1 MPVVGL
7 EYKNKKKNNKAYMME
22 PMYGLSKA
30 FLECANNILNE
41 SSVDIFT
48 DPRVAYQ
55 RLSSND
61 ALKNFFIEQ
70 SADPE
75 GMDPDQYDDHM
86 AMMEQMYDNDRD
98 AILEYTAMAQVNPII
113 GTTLP
118 LHKNL
123 MMNNVFTQ
131 TNAIPKAVAAS
142 PKWTES
148 MEYRYLVTPD
158 GQEIDFYTQ
167 QHLIT
172 PAIDAT
178 APYKEIE
185 LKLPEYGL
193 TDLLAAID
201 ASSIDNL
208 SVDTKVTAVAVPVT
222 EVLEGQTEATV
233 EGVTD
238 PCIWLPVNV
247 QFGPT
252 YGENERALVGN
263 IRPTLNIPN
272 LKIENGIQDDMI
284 QGTMNKNTITLVG
297 LKGLVKAVKLRTRKD
312 TSNAMLP
319 TCSVKWKEITDLF
332 EMPNAIPI
340 NVPISPEEIKDYSA
354 LYNINQ
360 LTKIMSMIKIVL
372 ENYKD
377 DKILEFLEDSYSR
390 LDPSQTNFL
399 QIDWAPRHNYALD
412 HVEWRH
418 KISFDAIDTFV
429 TPLVNVLNDP
439 NVSVTF
445 FGRPDLIRKITPTEY
460 SYESPKSIGPVQLE
474 FQKAVHT
481 TDNRNYQFI
490 SSQKFEKKTGTNGGL
505 GNQLICILTPR
516 NTDRIIYKYYDYQ
529 MYISNEIRNVVNY
542 ALPAVHAFERWM
554 MIEYQ
559 PVQGRIEILN
569 PTGIVENPA
578 VNVKIQE
585 DEPVQP

>member
-1 MPVVGL
+1 MPVVG
-7 EYKNKKKNNKAYMME
+7 EKKKKQSNNKSYMYE
-22 PMYGLSKA
+22 PIYGLSKA
-30 FLECANNILNE
+30 FLECAKDILNE
-41 SSVDIFT
+41 GRVDIF
-48 DPRVAYQ
+48 
-55 RLSSND
+55 SNAKLACLQKNTND
-61 ALKNFFIEQ
+61 SLKRFFIEE
-70 SADPE
+70 SADRDSMTAE
-75 GMDPDQYDDHM
+75 QYDDHM
-86 AMMEQMYDNDRD
+86 LMMEQLYENDRD
-98 AILEYTAMAQVNPII
+98 LLLEYTPMATVNPLI

-123 MMNNVFTQ
+123 LMNNVFTQ

-158 GQEIDFYTQ
+158 GEEIDFYTQ
-167 QHLIT
+167 QHLMT
-172 PAIDAT
+172 KAVDAT

-185 LKLPEYGL
+185 LKLPEYGE
-193 TDLLAAID
+193 TDMLDAIG

-208 SVDTKVTAVAVPVT
+208 SVDTIVSAVAVPVT
-222 EVLEGQTEATV
+222 EVADGQEEAKI
-233 EGVTD
+233 EGVDGTY
-238 PCIWLPVNV
+238 IWMPVNIK
-247 QFGPT
+247 FGPT
-252 YGENERALVGN
+252 YGENERAMVGN
-263 IRPTLNIPN
+263 IRPALTIKN
-272 LKIENGIQDDMI
+272 LKVDGDIQDDMI
-284 QGTMNKNTITLVG
+284 QGTMNKNKITVVG
-297 LKGLVKAVKLRTRKD
+297 LKGMVKAVKIRTRKD

-340 NVPISPEEIKDYSA
+340 NVPISPEEIKDYAA

-377 DKILEFLEDSYSR
+377 DHILEFLDNSYDR

-418 KISFDAIDTFV
+418 KVSFDAIDTFA
-429 TPLVNVLNDP
+429 TKLVNILNDP
-439 NVSVTF
+439 NVTTTF

-460 SYESPKSIGPVQLE
+460 SYESPKNIGPVTLE

-481 TDNRNYQFI
+481 TDNRTYQFI
-490 SSQKFEKKTGTNGGL
+490 SSQKFEKKYDSNL
-505 GNQLICILTPR
+505 ANQLICILSPK
-516 NTDRIIYKYYDYQ
+516 NTDRIIYKEYDYQ
-529 MYISNEIRNVVNY
+529 MYVGNEIRNAVNY
-542 ALPAVHAFERWM
+542 ALPAVHSFERWM
-554 MIEYQ
+554 MTEYQ

-569 PTGIVENPA
+569 PTGIVEKPA
-578 VNVKIQE
+578 VNVNIIEK
-585 DEPVQP
+585 P